1 MTMYKFEWEAL
12 ATDDLLRQLGDAAGV
27 EASVDLTGLRP
38 VVARVLKH
46 VGGLPLCEEPR
57 SAAECTAIARQWLH
71 EATRH
76 LMAQAAASPVPP
88 GQMEHRSAIPKLG
101 SVIERV
107 ERVRLNRAPVEQL
120 AALGLDATVCR
131 RVVDE
136 RTAHGRFASLDDFD
150 DRVKG
155 IGAQRRDQI
164 ARAVWFDGPG
174 ETLPEYPRASG
185 DFARDV
191 ATLVGRQPGD
201 GARQRLA
208 AALDMLAAE
217 TAQDPHPAARAQ
229 RIRQVPTP
237 LTPPET
243 EAEWMGVLS
252 GIEYYRALP
261 ALFDDAR
268 ATIEV
273 CMFHIA
279 CASPQ
284 HPTRALIDSL
294 IAAHGRG
301 VEVRVLMDQDR
312 EEDPYRS
319 AIINA
324 PAKQLFDQAGVAC
337 RFDPADKLL
346 HSKFVIVD
354 GERVIVG
361 SHNWSAGSYFLYDD
375 LSVVI
380 ESREIAR
387 QFGERFTRLWS

>member
-1 MTMYKFEWEAL
+1 
-12 ATDDLLRQLGDAAGV
+12 
-27 EASVDLTGLRP
+27 
-38 VVARVLKH
+38 
-46 VGGLPLCEEPR
+46 
-57 SAAECTAIARQWLH
+57 
-71 EATRH
+71 
-76 LMAQAAASPVPP
+76 
-88 GQMEHRSAIPKLG
+88 
-101 SVIERV
+101 
-107 ERVRLNRAPVEQL
+107 
-120 AALGLDATVCR
+120 
-131 RVVDE
+131 
-136 RTAHGRFASLDDFD
+136 
-150 DRVKG
+150 
-155 IGAQRRDQI
+155 
-164 ARAVWFDGPG
+164 
-174 ETLPEYPRASG
+174 
-185 DFARDV
+185 
-191 ATLVGRQPGD
+191 
-201 GARQRLA
+201 
-208 AALDMLAAE
+208 
-217 TAQDPHPAARAQ
+217 
-229 RIRQVPTP
+229 
-237 LTPPET
+237 
-243 EAEWMGVLS
+243 MGVLS